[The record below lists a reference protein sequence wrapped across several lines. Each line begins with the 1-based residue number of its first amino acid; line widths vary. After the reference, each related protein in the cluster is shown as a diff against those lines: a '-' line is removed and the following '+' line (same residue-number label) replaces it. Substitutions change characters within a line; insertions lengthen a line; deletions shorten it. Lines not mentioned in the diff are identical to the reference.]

1 MPMIVMSI
9 VGMQY
14 YSNATLWPRMSQL
27 VYATD
32 EISKGLYSEVVPL
45 GTIRTYHQLES
56 FGTTLTQV
64 QSSRRYNR
72 LL

>member
-45 GTIRTYHQLES
+45 GTIRMYH
-56 FGTTLTQV
+56 LTGKLWRHAN
-64 QSSRRYNR
+64 SSKIKSEA
-72 LL
+72 